1 MALTQLWTGL
11 TKIFLK
17 EKTGDSVFYEDV
29 SETSSIETVAAIY
42 SAINI
47 LSESTASLNRYVAR
61 RVGEDEPYYEY
72 LPDHPINQLLKSPS
86 PFVDGRLFWEI
97 VARALV
103 SSGNVWLWVRR
114 LDNGLPSSLWPGTAK
129 LNYNATRYEFIPFPL
144 DGRKQQKLDL
154 PKNRVMGIHGPGF
167 MGISSPSPIQYAA
180 NQTACMMAQAQKY
193 QLNRFS
199 SGIYSQTVIEAEPSL
214 EGTDMEDLKNNAQKI
229 TGLIKSAQ
237 KAGTIPIL
245 FPGYRLS
252 SPGSVSAADLEIV
265 ELLRYGV
272 EDVARVFNF
281 HPAMLGVRQT
291 SKTDIKEIAEYF
303 TRWTLRPVVERIQ
316 DAVSFHLLSRADKR
330 DNLQVVFDLDR
341 SRLGTWSDLIQTLDR
356 AYARA
361 GLMTLNEARRRAGMA
376 PVDGGDIILVPKG
389 SPSDP
394 ALGGEGGNEND
405 PNEEPGTNP
414 DPDPDND

>member
-11 TKIFLK
+11 TKIFIK

-29 SETSSIETVAAIY
+29 SETASIETVAAIY

-144 DGRKQQKLDL
+144 DGRKQQKLNL

-167 MGISSPSPIQYAA
+167 MGISCAFAYSVCRQPNRLYDGTSP
-180 NQTACMMAQAQKY
+180 K
-193 QLNRFS
+193 
-199 SGIYSQTVIEAEPSL
+199 
-214 EGTDMEDLKNNAQKI
+214 
-229 TGLIKSAQ
+229 
-237 KAGTIPIL
+237 
-245 FPGYRLS
+245 
-252 SPGSVSAADLEIV
+252 VSTQSIHV
-265 ELLRYGV
+265 WY
-272 EDVARVFNF
+272 
-281 HPAMLGVRQT
+281 
-291 SKTDIKEIAEYF
+291 
-303 TRWTLRPVVERIQ
+303 
-316 DAVSFHLLSRADKR
+316 LLSDR
-330 DNLQVVFDLDR
+330 D
-341 SRLGTWSDLIQTLDR
+341 
-356 AYARA
+356 
-361 GLMTLNEARRRAGMA
+361 
-376 PVDGGDIILVPKG
+376 
-389 SPSDP
+389 
-394 ALGGEGGNEND
+394 
-405 PNEEPGTNP
+405 
-414 DPDPDND
+414 